1 MADVFDPNMDPEEF
15 AIRQAMSRAAALR
28 KQPAPAQG
36 QMVSGQYVR
45 APKMAGLVPILNNLV
60 ADNIEGN
67 AVQQQQA
74 LTARQR
80 EALNEWLTARPTAK
94 TTYGASDV
102 GPTMTTTEPTEADTT
117 AWAAQ
122 GMKNPLARTLAS
134 KVVEDQIV
142 NAPVRAEKAA
152 AKKENTL
159 LVNQRYDEDRKARAQ
174 LAAENSKNRLDMLQ
188 MRLSTV
194 GADTAARMELQRQIA
209 RESND
214 LRRWQIESGIE
225 QKTLD
230 RQSAENMFDR
240 KLQSAVEK
248 AGSLSPTQKKEIAG
262 LQDEVAQHS
271 GYLATFK
278 DNFSG
283 PKAAVQAQLGGT
295 FLNSDDPEAAET
307 AEWWRNFRAGD
318 NVIRNGLFGSALTAP
333 EKAAWQATTV
343 SPLSSP
349 AQIKAA
355 IAARE
360 KIVKDKFDRRMQLY
374 TEGKIDAPPSN
385 LGSAPG
391 ADAPKSALP
400 RATGT
405 RVTPAEQS
413 ARNQGQSEVL
423 LSEIRSGS
431 NVANQADYDGLVRE
445 LKRTGYKGEI
455 PPMKIGA
462 PGAAP
467 APKTM
472 KWSDLK

>member
-1 MADVFDPNMDPEEF
+1 MADVFDPSMDPEEF

-45 APKMAGLVPILNNLV
+45 APKLAGLVPILNNLV

-74 LTARQR
+74 LTTKQQA
-80 EALNEWLTARPTAK
+80 ALGEWLKGRPTAK
-94 TTYGASDV
+94 TTYGAGDV

-122 GMKNPLARTLAS
+122 GLQNPLARTLAS

-152 AKKENTL
+152 SKKENTI

-174 LAAENSKNRLDMLQ
+174 LAAENSKNRLDLLQ
-188 MRLSTV
+188 ARLSTV

-209 RESND
+209 NENNS
-214 LRRWQIESGIE
+214 LRKWQIESGIE
-225 QKTLD
+225 QKALD
-230 RQSAENMFDR
+230 RQSTENMFDR
-240 KLQSAVEK
+240 KIQSAVEK
-248 AGSLSPTQKKEIAG
+248 AGSLTATQKKEVAG
-262 LQDEVAQHS
+262 LQDEVAQHT
-271 GYLATFK
+271 GYLETFK

-283 PKAAVQAQLGGT
+283 PRAAVQAKVGGT
-295 FLNSDDPEAAET
+295 FLNQDDPQAAET

-333 EKAAWQATTV
+333 EKAAWEATTV

-355 IAARE
+355 IAARQ
-360 KIVKDKFDRRMQLY
+360 KIVQDKFDRRMQLY
-374 TEGKIDAPPSN
+374 TDGKVDAPPSMA
-385 LGSAPG
+385 SAQSG
-391 ADAPKSALP
+391 SALP
-400 RATGT
+400 KSTT
-405 RVTPAEQS
+405 RVTPTEQKG
-413 ARNQGQSEVL
+413 RDQGSIDIL
-423 LSEIRSGS
+423 LQEFTNGQISTK
-431 NVANQADYDGLVRE
+431 ADYDSNVKSLRN
-445 LKRTGYKGEI
+445 LGYKGDI
-455 PPMKIGA
+455 PPFKG
-462 PGAAP
+462 GAAP
-467 APKTM
+467 SGAPKTM